1 MQRRPIVLLLP
12 AAVLAACNPAGSKR
26 PPPAT
31 GSVAMEEIDDWRGT
45 AAPASVAEIEALP
58 ARWAAARMAAAAK
71 NARAVGAYASLLE
84 QDTALPHPNPAPGPY
99 RCRTVRL
106 APAAA
111 RARVAVA
118 SRWAFCFVGADEQD
132 ALSLTAE
139 VPGARLGG
147 YLYGGRDRRR
157 LIFLGGGVPRGSTR
171 PAAYGADG
179 GADVAALFQRIDEF
193 RYRLVLAPDGDLLV
207 YELIASPRQVPQ

>member
-1 MQRRPIVLLLP
+1 MQRRLILLLLP
-12 AAVLAACNPAGSKR
+12 AAALAGCNPAGTGR
-26 PPPAT
+26 PPAAT
-31 GSVAMEEIDDWRGT
+31 GSVSIEETDNWRET
-45 AAPASVAEIEALP
+45 ATPASVAAIEALP
-58 ARWAAARMAAAAK
+58 ERWAAVRIAAAAK
-71 NARAVGAYASLLE
+71 NGRAVSVHASLLDDE
-84 QDTALPHPNPAPGPY
+84 AALPRPDPAPGPY
-99 RCRTVRL
+99 RCRTLRL
-106 APAAA
+106 SPAAA

-118 SRWAFCFVGADEQD
+118 SRWAFCFVGTDEQG

-147 YLYGGRDRRR
+147 YLYEGADKQR

-171 PAAYGADG
+171 PAAYGEDA

-193 RYRLVLAPDGDLLV
+193 RYRLVLAPGSDLLV